1 MTVSKALNPS
11 PQGPKHGGAAAR
23 QMFSN
28 LFSDAI
34 FTKQGKRI
42 RCCAAACRGR
52 CLKTL
57 EKVLLA
63 RRAFEAVQSTP
74 THYSQIVWAVILGAS
89 FFHEYPDGLTL
100 VGLAVVGGAGLLTM
114 VREEARLGTVRWN
127 PFSRT
132 RL

>member
-1 MTVSKALNPS
+1 MTVSRAFNPS
-11 PQGPKHGGAAAR
+11 PQGPKHGGATAP

-42 RCCAAACRGR
+42 RCCVAACRGR

-63 RRAFEAVQSTP
+63 RRAFVAVQPTP
-74 THYSQIVWAVILGAS
+74 THYSQIAWAVILGAL
-89 FFHEYPDGLTL
+89 FFQEYPTG
-100 VGLAVVGGAGLLTM
+100 
-114 VREEARLGTVRWN
+114 
-127 PFSRT
+127 
-132 RL
+132 